1 MDENYKNIEKKVL
14 ELFNAYCPELK
25 QDYVET
31 KLEFIGINSIDFVK
45 IVVDLE
51 EYFEFEFDDED
62 LDYKKFEYITDI
74 CNYIR
79 NITETK

>member
-1 MDENYKNIEKKVL
+1 MPLPILLLRKRKLRHSLGRPSRSDFV
-14 ELFNAYCPELK
+14 
-25 QDYVET
+25 Q
-31 KLEFIGINSIDFVK
+31 LEFIGINSIDFVK